1 MDLERNFFVIS
12 ILSFVFP
19 FFKSYFWNGRTEY
32 RMKANTSVD
41 TFYKIHDFFVT
52 EYGLSGTE
60 LLVYAVIYSFCEKS
74 KDGNFHGSRQYL
86 AKRVNS
92 CERNVQR
99 ALNNLC
105 EKKLLTKN
113 SQVGET
119 SIYTCDKMSH
129 QLGQNVL
136 HTCDK
141 MSHNNKDNN
150 KLDILKE
157 NIKENLTEDGLD
169 FSDIVIPKKNY
180 CFRNGKKVYYSN
192 KYDEADLDFLL
203 E

>member
-1 MDLERNFFVIS
+1 MVE
-12 ILSFVFP
+12 
-19 FFKSYFWNGRTEY
+19 TEY

-41 TFYKIHDFFVT
+41 TFYKIHDFFIT

-60 LLVYAVIYSFCEKS
+60 LLVYSVIYSFCEKG
-74 KDGNFHGSRQYL
+74 KDGNFYGSRQYL

-105 EKKLLTKN
+105 EKKLLTKT

-129 QLGQNVL
+129 PLGQNVL
-136 HTCDK
+136 PTCDK

-192 KYDEADLDFLL
+192 KYDDEDFSFLFD
-203 E
+203 